1 MEHSLRTTEIRAKAV
16 ETAGHSRQQM
26 VKRDR
31 KRNPTPDYPSGMLV
45 TLRIPK
51 KNRTAGQNKRLLC
64 HVLSQTTPGRYQ
76 LQSEH
81 GVLSK
86 TYPTGELDRTA
97 DTLEFSHKVPN
108 PGQRITLN
116 SASRLD
122 RNVKN
127 AVGDMVR
134 CSACVCI

>member
-1 MEHSLRTTEIRAKAV
+1 
-16 ETAGHSRQQM
+16 
-26 VKRDR
+26 
-31 KRNPTPDYPSGMLV
+31 MLI

-64 HVLSQTTPGRYQ
+64 RVLSQSTPGRYQ

-97 DTLEFSHKVPN
+97 NTLEFSLKVPN

-116 SASRLD
+116 SASQLD

-127 AVGDMVR
+127 AVEDMVR
-134 CSACVCI
+134 CSVFVWI